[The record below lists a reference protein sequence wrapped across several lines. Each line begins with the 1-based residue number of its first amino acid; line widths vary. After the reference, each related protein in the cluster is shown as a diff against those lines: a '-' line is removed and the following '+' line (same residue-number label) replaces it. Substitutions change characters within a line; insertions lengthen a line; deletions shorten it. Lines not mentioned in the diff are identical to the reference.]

1 MKRETLS
8 DNGNITIQR
17 RAATAEDE
25 GFLFRLYAASRA
37 DLDIVPLPPEQ
48 KDLLVKMQFNAQR
61 QQYSSTFPA
70 AEHTIILIEELPVGR
85 TLINRAAN
93 EYRLVDIVLLPQY
106 CGTGIG
112 TRLLLDLLAD
122 ASAANVVVRL
132 NVRKENRAL
141 NLYRRLG
148 FVVIADDG
156 VFLAMEWRAQS
167 V

>member
-1 MKRETLS
+1 MS
-8 DNGNITIQR
+8 DNGIIIIQR

-25 GFLFRLYAASRA
+25 GFLVRLYAASRA
-37 DLDIVPLPPEQ
+37 DLDIIGLPPEQ

-61 QQYSSTFPA
+61 QQYLSAFPA
-70 AEHTIILIEELPVGR
+70 AENTIILIEDLPVGR
-85 TLINRAAN
+85 TLINKAAN

-112 TRLLLDLLAD
+112 TRLILDLLAD

-132 NVRKENRAL
+132 NVRKENVAL

-148 FVVIADDG
+148 FVVVADDG

>member
-1 MKRETLS
+1 MS
-8 DNGNITIQR
+8 DNGTITIQR

-61 QQYSSTFPA
+61 QQYSSAFPA
-70 AEHTIILIEELPVGR
+70 AENTIILIEDLPVGR
-85 TLINRAAN
+85 TLINKAAN

-112 TRLLLDLLAD
+112 TRLVLDLLSD
-122 ASAANVVVRL
+122 ASAANVAVRL
-132 NVRKENRAL
+132 NVRKENVAL

-148 FVVIADDG
+148 FVVCADDG
-156 VFLAMEWRAQS
+156 ISLEMEWRAQS
-167 V
+167 M